1 LIDLLVN
8 APDAAASGNASGAAS
23 GAAGVGGAASGNA
36 GDADDDA
43 CLDDTPL
50 VIILLLSS
58 YFNIINTIVNFKKL
72 KVK

>member
-8 APDAAASGNASGAAS
+8 APDACGAAS
-23 GAAGVGGAASGNA
+23 GATAAA
-36 GDADDDA
+36 A

-58 YFNIINTIVNFKKL
+58 YFSVINTIVNFKKL
-72 KVK
+72 QVK